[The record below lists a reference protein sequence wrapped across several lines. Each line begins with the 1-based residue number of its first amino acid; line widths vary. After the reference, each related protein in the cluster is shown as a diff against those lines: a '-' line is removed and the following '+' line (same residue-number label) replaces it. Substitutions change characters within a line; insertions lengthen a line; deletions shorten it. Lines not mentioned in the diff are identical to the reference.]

1 MFLIKK
7 SKNTFWKKVVV
18 RWKKDN
24 PKEESITEDPEKEP
38 IAENSKRTL
47 S

>member
-7 SKNTFWKKVVV
+7 VKTLSEKKVVV

-38 IAENSKRTL
+38 IVENSKRTL